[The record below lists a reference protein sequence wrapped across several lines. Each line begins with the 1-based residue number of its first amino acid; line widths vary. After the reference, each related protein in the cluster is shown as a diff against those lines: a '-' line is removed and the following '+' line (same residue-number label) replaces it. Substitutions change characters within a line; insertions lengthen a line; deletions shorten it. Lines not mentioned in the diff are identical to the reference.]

1 MPGCC
6 RGGDICPFLIL
17 VFVLILIRQ
26 YGQCTRVPLFLVH
39 TCVCD
44 NRRDFALGFPMFV
57 VVFICIV
64 GRHII
69 SIYLFFFLFV
79 FVFVLFLFLF
89 LFFLLGIVI
98 IIIVVVVVIIIS
110 GGSSGGCQS

>member
-1 MPGCC
+1 MPGCG

-26 YGQCTRVPLFLVH
+26 YGQSTRVPLFLVH

-69 SIYLFFFLFV
+69 SIYLFFFV
-79 FVFVLFLFLF
+79 FVFFFFLFLF

-98 IIIVVVVVIIIS
+98 VIVVVVVVIIIS
-110 GGSSGGCQS
+110 GGCSGGCQS